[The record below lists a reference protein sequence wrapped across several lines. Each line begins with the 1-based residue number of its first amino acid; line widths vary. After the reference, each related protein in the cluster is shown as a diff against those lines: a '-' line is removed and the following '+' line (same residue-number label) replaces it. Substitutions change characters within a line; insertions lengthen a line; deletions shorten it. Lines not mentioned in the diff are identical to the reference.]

1 MILEFYQNIGKLF
14 YAIAATDKKVHPR
27 EFSKLKELVKEKW
40 LDVDLTENDDS
51 IDAAQHIEIVFDRL
65 NNQALDTETCFED
78 FLTYKKNHPS
88 LFTADVKMLI
98 MKTANGIATSFSG
111 LNKSELIMLA
121 KLDIELKK

>member
-14 YAIAATDKKVHPR
+14 YAIAAADKKVHPT
-27 EFSKLKELVKEKW
+27 ELSKLKGLVKEKW
-40 LDVDLTENDDS
+40 LDVDLTENDES
-51 IDAAQHIEIVFDRL
+51 KDAAKHIEIVFDRL
-65 NNQALDTETCFED
+65 KNKALDAETCFED
-78 FLTYKKNHPS
+78 FLTFKKNHPS

-121 KLDIELKK
+121 KLDIELKN